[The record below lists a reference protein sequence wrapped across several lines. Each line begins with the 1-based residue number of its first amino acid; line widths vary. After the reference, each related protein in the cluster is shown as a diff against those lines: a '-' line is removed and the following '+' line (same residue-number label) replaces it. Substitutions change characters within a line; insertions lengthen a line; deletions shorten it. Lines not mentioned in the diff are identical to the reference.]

1 MTKGPET
8 RAKQAKNKKYM
19 LIRYGRMN
27 TLGLFEHHESTISKV
42 HSRVVI
48 KTRRGLELGHLV
60 GRLASYK
67 GGQFRLSADQIIEY
81 YDDGDV
87 DFSRG
92 PTGKFIRYATSA
104 DISEERHL
112 RIIVKK
118 RWNVARITSRK

>member
-19 LIRYGRMN
+19 LVRYGRMN

-48 KTRRGLELGHLV
+48 KTHRGLELGHLV
-60 GRLASYK
+60 GRLASYR
-67 GGQFRLSADQIIEY
+67 GGQFRLGAEQIMEY

-92 PTGKFIRYATSA
+92 QTASWLKIMNVRWWGIRSLPECRA
-104 DISEERHL
+104 
-112 RIIVKK
+112 
-118 RWNVARITSRK
+118 SRG

>member
-1 MTKGPET
+1 MAKGPET

-48 KTRRGLELGHLV
+48 KTHRGLELGHLV
-60 GRLASYK
+60 GGLASYR
-67 GGQFRLSADQIIEY
+67 GGQFKLSPEQLTEC

-92 PTGKFIRYATSA
+92 QTGKFIRYATSA
-104 DISEERHL
+104 DISE
-112 RIIVKK
+112 
-118 RWNVARITSRK
+118 